1 MPGQYNSRAEVLKA
15 IADLKARFPAH
26 SLKPAMM
33 QELEDLEEL
42 LEEFP
47 ETAAPQNES
56 GETGT
61 GKSG

>member
-1 MPGQYNSRAEVLKA
+1 MPGRYNSRAEVLQA

-42 LEEFP
+42 LAEFP
-47 ETAAPQNES
+47 EDDSPQNDN
-56 GETGT
+56 GETD
-61 GKSG
+61 